1 MLDSDSDEN
10 SEQVANGNYKSPSK
24 KRRQNRD
31 KEKDGSVKTYSFD
44 ISLAESTGDDYVSV
58 NYLDLVAKE
67 EQRLKKLAHA
77 QKTVPSDPLDPF
89 ASVDEAELMAEAA
102 KFEAKY
108 GGATKKIGVK
118 KRKIR
123 DFADVGD
130 GYDESDPFID
140 NSECFDEVVPQE
152 TMKYSDIMMANCY

>member
-10 SEQVANGNYKSPSK
+10 SEHAANGNYKSPSK

-31 KEKDGSVKTYSFD
+31 KEKDGTVKTYSFD
-44 ISLAESTGDDYVSV
+44 ISLSDTTGDDYVSV

-77 QKTVPSDPLDPF
+77 QKTAAPSDPLDPF
-89 ASVDEAELMAEAA
+89 AAVDEAELMAEAA

-108 GGATKKIGVK
+108 GGATKKIGAK

-130 GYDESDPFID
+130 GYDETDPFID
-140 NSECFDEVVPQE
+140 NSECFDEVVPQV
-152 TMKYSDIMMANCY
+152 TRKYQK